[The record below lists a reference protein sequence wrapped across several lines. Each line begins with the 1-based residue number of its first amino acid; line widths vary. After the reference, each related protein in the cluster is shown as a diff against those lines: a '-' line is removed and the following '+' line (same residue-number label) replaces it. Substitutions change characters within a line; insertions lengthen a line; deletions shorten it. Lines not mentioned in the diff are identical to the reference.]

1 MLCGAIVAASLRRET
16 PGLRD
21 QLRVGTSDGTD
32 GPLLT
37 FTGSL
42 SSIAPQVL
50 HGGVFL
56 SGPELMLIHSLYHQS
71 ASMESVC
78 DDWDRMVHF
87 SRHNPRQVVY
97 RYYKDKDQ
105 IHLDLSMVRL
115 GDIGGLMLAAKMRAS
130 LPRELHPAVHWSHLQ
145 QLIVSRIQE
154 LNWRPLVSWRWLM
167 HYTVHITK
175 TLPRLSRLEASDN
188 RIGTAGVQILC
199 EALKTIP
206 PEPGQDE
213 WVSDDEYQK

>member
-1 MLCGAIVAASLRRET
+1 
-16 PGLRD
+16 
-21 QLRVGTSDGTD
+21 
-32 GPLLT
+32 
-37 FTGSL
+37 
-42 SSIAPQVL
+42 
-50 HGGVFL
+50 
-56 SGPELMLIHSLYHQS
+56 MLIHSLYHQS

-167 HYTVHITK
+167 HYNVHITK

-188 RIGTAGVQILC
+188 RIGSGR
-199 EALKTIP
+199 
-206 PEPGQDE
+206 PECKSCARRSRPFPLNLARTNGSAMMSIR
-213 WVSDDEYQK
+213 SDHT